1 MVWTERK
8 DFRARAARGMLKGWI
23 GVIDPEQRPS
33 DFVPGVR
40 CYRLGRLI
48 TQGEFF
54 GHPNSVQAPGMARL
68 IGELEVPNVA
78 LTMNKSDFDR
88 DSKSWIEVEQ
98 RMHKLMAP
106 LVRRLSRDE
115 EVPPP
120 HSALRA
126 AEQAR
131 RLLSQALRLVDR
143 EDAFPGI
150 APRER
155 PEPGEAQRERLPLE
169 EGEPP
174 RPRQPAAAGRRRS
187 GFGSIVVR
195 PLDPSIRSQLLIEE
209 GAALVVINSRYPLF
223 LERKGDIWYQ

>member
-1 MVWTERK
+1 M
-8 DFRARAARGMLKGWI
+8 
-23 GVIDPEQRPS
+23 
-33 DFVPGVR
+33 
-40 CYRLGRLI
+40 
-48 TQGEFF
+48 
-54 GHPNSVQAPGMARL
+54 
-68 IGELEVPNVA
+68 
-78 LTMNKSDFDR
+78 
-88 DSKSWIEVEQ
+88 
-98 RMHKLMAP
+98 
-106 LVRRLSRDE
+106 
-115 EVPPP
+115 
-120 HSALRA
+120 
-126 AEQAR
+126 
-131 RLLSQALRLVDR
+131 DR

-223 LERKGDIWYQ
+223 LERKGDIWYQLETAAREICKTIEGVTLAEYERRVNEIMWLAFQLRQRRRRMRTGKQLQLLS